1 MGLRDKKIVVNGA
14 TSQYDRRLA
23 ALDAEYAKV
32 DGRSSSELLDFAVKF
47 GSLINFYNLR
57 NEIDGDWTPFFTTDP
72 IVILASRE
80 ATDLGEIESEF
91 ARLERLTLD
100 AQSFDRKFDFLRG
113 VFDVILKITR
123 ELDLSLRFLDLSEQG
138 QAMRQL
144 RQAIVAEIEDGLGRQ
159 LRELKAY
166 DLGAGLPDALG
177 RRIGL
182 DYEGLSP
189 VWQADTVGPNG
200 SIYRGGT
207 ASRKIAQALPN
218 LNSILNAYLYAL
230 SNLKALAQTNL
241 SSTIEA
247 GDHKPQIALYIAFVN
262 LFQTAQ
268 DTINTFSSRYSRF
281 YYRDILR
288 ESFRAAIPDSVFLS
302 FTLAEQEDFLSTTV
316 PRDTLFLAGTDIDD
330 HEILYGSDKDL
341 VVTKALL
348 TTLRTLRVVR
358 GRLVP
363 QEPGSPLIVS
373 RVLSSEIVVPE
384 ASTMQNGWATF
395 GETRV
400 GETEAEVTQAATLG
414 FALAS
419 QYLWMTGG
427 ERVCRISFR
436 CSPESQARLLELLYS
451 LSVATSLSEK
461 EIFETVFVEAFTL
474 YLSMSAG
481 WFQIEKYRATEV
493 KLDGEGN
500 LSFGLEFKLPAS
512 VPPIVAYN
520 PANEDAPD
528 DGSSA
533 LVTAD
538 PIIYSSD
545 PAPSLP
551 TLKAY
556 LRQVSITLS
565 GDGGTAHVYPISL
578 LGELEITAFLI
589 DVSVCG
595 LTGLQLES
603 TDGELDPS
611 GPFSLFGGLPV
622 VGSYLLIRH
631 DELFAKSLNHLRIS
645 INWFNLPPNEDGFT
659 GYYKDYVIGL
669 NGEPNCNLFNN
680 AVFHGS
686 MSIQNPGRWVFN
698 RSADCLGPPETT
710 VDLLLFRTKPEC
722 HETQPAAPLCAVT
735 DFDKLIVCPSTPPL
749 YYDSSQS
756 AIKLELT
763 EPPYAFGNDLFPQN
777 VLNAVLEDLPDTN
790 VCKDQ
795 CLSECLV
802 LLEAAQCIETCLVC
816 LATCAQASPPDPSC
830 AETCL
835 SVCLKCLEEK
845 SIQCL
850 EKCLEESR
858 GLPIEDTLRL
868 IIVRLRVCP
877 SLPEPEQEQCV
888 IGCNMRLAVCLQEP
902 IPECMRECI
911 EKSMKILDAIVC
923 VLACV
928 GNCQGKDT
936 QCLIDGLLICK
947 QQLDSEYATCLEKCM
962 QECLSLKKTI
972 RYPNEPYL
980 PQATSVTVTYC
991 AQCVSPSLSTE
1002 ETCGLFFHL
1011 EPFGG
1016 YEQLSP
1022 SQEKPSWLLPRFSE
1036 PGNLYLGFSALVPPQ
1051 TLTLLFQMTASGD
1064 RSVNLP
1070 PVTWEYLSSNQW
1082 RRLQSSNILADQTN
1096 GLQNSGIITLDLP
1109 AYDPANNTVL
1119 SSDTQWLRASVEEMP
1134 DQFPRTVSI
1143 YPHSVLT
1150 TWRKNESS
1158 GENLAKPLPP
1168 FTITSS
1174 VEDLPAI
1181 ASIVQ
1186 PMASFGGRPPET
1198 DSTFEIRVGERLR
1211 HKERAILDWDYE
1223 RLVLERFPA
1232 VWKAQT
1238 LPARDLQQGEVP
1250 GNVLLVIVPGP
1261 DGLAVTDP
1269 TVPAAS
1275 TEMLAQ
1281 IEAYLKGFSS
1291 PFVQLHVVN
1300 PIYVRI
1306 TVNTVVRFQ
1315 VASDTGASIKRLNEE
1330 LIDYLSPWFYDAAR
1344 AALGGRYISEAD
1356 ISEFIQTRPYV
1367 ELMISINLK
1376 HEPPRQYLDWYFL
1389 TSAKEHRID
1398 AIAASRPQESAGY

>member
-1 MGLRDKKIVVNGA
+1 MGLDDKKIVVNGA

-72 IVILASRE
+72 VVILASRD

-91 ARLERLTLD
+91 ARLERLTLET
-100 AQSFDRKFDFLRG
+100 QSFDRKLDFLRG

-138 QAMRQL
+138 QIMRQL
-144 RQAIVAEIEDGLGRQ
+144 RQAIVTEIEDGLGQQ

-166 DLGAGLPDALG
+166 DLGAELPDALG

-189 VWQADTVGPNG
+189 VWQADSVGPNG

-207 ASRKIAQALPN
+207 GSRKIAQALPHV
-218 LNSILNAYLYAL
+218 NSILSSYLYAL
-230 SNLKALAQTNL
+230 SNLKVLAQTNL
-241 SSTIEA
+241 SSTMEA
-247 GDHKPQIALYIAFVN
+247 GDHKPQIALYIAFVT

-268 DTINTFSSRYSRF
+268 DTINTLSSRYSRF
-281 YYRDILR
+281 YYRDVLR

-302 FTLAEQEDFLSTTV
+302 FTLADQENFLSTTV
-316 PRDTLFLAGTDIDD
+316 PRDTLFLAGTDSDD
-330 HEILYGSDKDL
+330 HKILYGSDKDL
-341 VVTKALL
+341 LVTQALL
-348 TTLRTLRVVR
+348 TTLRTLRVIR
-358 GRLVP
+358 GKLIP
-363 QEPGSPLIVS
+363 QEQSSPLVVS
-373 RVLSSEIVVPE
+373 RVLSSEIVVAE
-384 ASTMQNGWATF
+384 ASLMQNAWATF
-395 GETRV
+395 GETEV
-400 GETEAEVTQAATLG
+400 SQTDVEVTEAATLG

-419 QYLWMTGG
+419 QYLWMSGG
-427 ERVCRISFR
+427 RRVCRISFR
-436 CSPESQARLLELLYS
+436 CSPESQARLIELLHS
-451 LSVATSLSEK
+451 LAVATSLSEAK
-461 EIFETVFVEAFTL
+461 IFETVLVEAFTL
-474 YLSMSAG
+474 YVSMSAG
-481 WFQIEKYRATEV
+481 WFQIESYRATEM
-493 KLDGEGN
+493 KLDSEGN
-500 LSFGLEFKLPAS
+500 FSFGLEFELPAS

-520 PANEDAPD
+520 PADEDAPD
-528 DGSSA
+528 DGSAA

-538 PIIYSSD
+538 PIVYASD

-551 TLKAY
+551 TLKTY
-556 LRQVSITLS
+556 LRQVSITLC
-565 GDGGTAHVYPISL
+565 GDGGTADVYPISL
-578 LGELEITAFLI
+578 LGELEITTFLI

-595 LTGLQLES
+595 LAGLQLES

-631 DELFAKSLNHLRIS
+631 DELFAKRLNHLGIS

-669 NGEPNCNLFNN
+669 NGEPQCNLFNN
-680 AVFHGS
+680 AVFHGG
-686 MSIQNPGRWVFN
+686 MSIQNSGEWFL
-698 RSADCLGPPETT
+698 SDSQDCLSPPATA
-710 VDLLLFRTKPEC
+710 VDLLLFRSKPEC
-722 HETQPAAPLCAVT
+722 YETQPAAPLCPVT
-735 DFDKLIVCPSTPPL
+735 DFNTLKVCRSTPPP
-749 YYDSSQS
+749 YYDFSQS

-790 VCKDQ
+790 FCKDQ

-802 LLEAAQCIETCLVC
+802 LLEAAQCIETCLLC
-816 LATCAQASPPDPSC
+816 IGTCAQASPPDPSC
-830 AETCL
+830 AETCV

-858 GLPIEDTLRL
+858 GLPIEETLRL
-868 IIVRLRVCP
+868 IITRLKTCP
-877 SLPEPEQEQCV
+877 GLPEPEQCV
-888 IGCNMRLAVCLQEP
+888 VGCNMRLAACLQEQM
-902 IPECMRECI
+902 PECVRECI
-911 EKSMKILDAIVC
+911 ENSTKILDAIVC

-928 GNCQGKDT
+928 NNCQGKDT

-962 QECLSLKKTI
+962 HECLSLKKTI

-980 PQATSVTVTYC
+980 PQATSITVTYC

-1002 ETCGLFFHL
+1002 EACGLFFHL
-1011 EPFGG
+1011 GPFGG

-1022 SQEKPSWLLPRFSE
+1022 SHEKPSWLLPRFSE
-1036 PGNLYLGFSALVPPQ
+1036 PGNLYLGFTSLVPPQ
-1051 TLTLLFQMTASGD
+1051 TLTLLFQMSASGDD

-1070 PVTWEYLSSNQW
+1070 PVAWEYLSSNQW
-1082 RRLQSSNILADQTN
+1082 HRLKPPNILADQTN

-1109 AYDPANNTVL
+1109 AYDPANNTLL
-1119 SSDTQWLRASVEEMP
+1119 SADTEWLRASVAEIP
-1134 DQFPRTVSI
+1134 DQFPKTAGI
-1143 YPHSVLT
+1143 YPHSVLA

-1174 VEDLPAI
+1174 VEDLSAI
-1181 ASIVQ
+1181 ASVIQ

-1198 DSTFEIRVGERLR
+1198 NSTFEIRVGERLR

-1223 RLVLERFPA
+1223 RLVLERFPT

-1238 LPARDLQQGEVP
+1238 LPARDPQQADVP
-1250 GNVLLVIVPGP
+1250 GSVVLVIVPGP
-1261 DGLAVTDP
+1261 DGIAVTDP
-1269 TVPAAS
+1269 TVPAAC

-1281 IEAYLKGFSS
+1281 IQAYLKGFVS
-1291 PFVQLHVVN
+1291 PFIQLHVVN

-1306 TVNTVVRFQ
+1306 TVNTVVLFQ
-1315 VASDTGASIKRLNEE
+1315 GSSDTGASIKRLNEE
-1330 LIDYLSPWFYDAAR
+1330 LVDYLSPWFYDAAR
-1344 AALGGRYISEAD
+1344 AAQGGRYISEAD
-1356 ISEFIQTRPYV
+1356 ISEFIRTRPYV

-1389 TSAKEHRID
+1389 TSAQQHQIS
-1398 AIAASRPQESAGY
+1398 AA